1 MESAD
6 YRPAGGGRGGVW
18 ENRRGPG
25 ARRSPLRM
33 PVAAAQPRVHRR
45 ERAYARRR
53 HGGDDRG
60 PGAPRRGA
68 AAAAPAG
75 GSGSDR
81 HAAEALRGWR
91 IPRVRVP
98 GVRADSRGIRGAV
111 RGRGR
116 KRSPWCARDHAGRR
130 PHGFR
135 RLRDGAVLRRGG
147 GAAGPRPRLRD
158 VGAPARCGPGRGPD
172 RRFLAFAARRGP
184 ERARRPRTG
193 RRPRRDRGGRPA
205 QGVSRPGSDSPGRP
219 LPAAAHGASGPAA
232 VELPCRYR
240 HHDRRPGVLARGVDL
255 HHREA
260 ETGSERRPRRSGAHR
275 AGRAALRGR
284 GVRSGDARAD
294 RRRRPC
300 RSGPGRRRNA
310 SSACSSPWS
319 VWCSS
324 WGARIWPG

>member
-6 YRPAGGGRGGVW
+6 YRPAGGGRGGT
-18 ENRRGPG
+18 
-25 ARRSPLRM
+25 
-33 PVAAAQPRVHRR
+33 
-45 ERAYARRR
+45 RRR
-53 HGGDDRG
+53 
-60 PGAPRRGA
+60 AV
-68 AAAAPAG
+68 
-75 GSGSDR
+75 SGSDR

-147 GAAGPRPRLRD
+147 RAAGPRPRLRD
-158 VGAPARCGPGRGPD
+158 VGTPARCGPGRRPD

-193 RRPRRDRGGRPA
+193 RRPRRDRGRRPA
-205 QGVSRPGSDSPGRP
+205 QGVSRPGSDSPGRR

-232 VELPCRYR
+232 GELPCRYR
-240 HHDRRPGVLARGVDL
+240 HHDRRPGVLARELDL
-255 HHREA
+255 HHRKA
-260 ETGSERRPRRSGAHR
+260 ETGRERRPCRSGAHR
-275 AGRAALRGR
+275 ARPEAFRL
-284 GVRSGDARAD
+284 ARWTS
-294 RRRRPC
+294 
-300 RSGPGRRRNA
+300 SGPGRWWLAVWLRLSRQHFSADSCRRCRSCA
-310 SSACSSPWS
+310 SRPCPYCRGTRWAGAQEPGAC
-319 VWCSS
+319 
-324 WGARIWPG
+324 ARCCWRGRSR

>member
-1 MESAD
+1 MSQGGSSGPQKRVDFRQARLAGNRSRSEDRRVRSCPTAASVA
-6 YRPAGGGRGGVW
+6 PAALAM
-18 ENRRGPG
+18 NRRGPG

-45 ERAYARRR
+45 ERADARRR

-60 PGAPRRGA
+60 PGTPRRGA

-130 PHGFR
+130 PRGFR

-147 GAAGPRPRLRD
+147 RAAGPRPRLRD
-158 VGAPARCGPGRGPD
+158 VGTPARRGPGRRPD

-219 LPAAAHGASGPAA
+219 LPAAAGGASGPAA
-232 VELPCRYR
+232 GELPCRYR
-240 HHDRRPGVLARGVDL
+240 HHDRRPGVLARGV
-255 HHREA
+255 
-260 ETGSERRPRRSGAHR
+260 GSPS
-275 AGRAALRGR
+275 
-284 GVRSGDARAD
+284 
-294 RRRRPC
+294 
-300 RSGPGRRRNA
+300 PG
-310 SSACSSPWS
+310 S
-319 VWCSS
+319 
-324 WGARIWPG
+324 